1 FNLQVAGNVSGSDL
15 YKNIVLSA
23 IEIKDGNI
31 NGNLFNSGIQEITIP
46 QLLITYYDNNKNMVW
61 VDHLFVKEGIRQQR
75 KQDFEYTIL
84 KNGKVKI
91 INDSMKNIFV
101 NGLPNDDISNK
112 IVPNRIKNHDDVQ
125 LQKID
130 HPDFSYIKIEI
141 NTYIG
146 NPN

>member
-1 FNLQVAGNVSGSDL
+1 MQVAGNVSGSDL
-15 YKNIVLSA
+15 YKNVVLSA
-23 IEIKDGNI
+23 IDIKDNLI

-46 QLLITYYDNNKNMVW
+46 QLLITYYDANKNMVW
-61 VDHLFVKEGIRQQR
+61 VDHLFVKEGVRQQR

-84 KNGKVKI
+84 KDGKVNI

-101 NGLPNDDISNK
+101 NGLPNENISDK
-112 IVPNRIKNHDDVQ
+112 IVPNRIQNHTNAQ
-125 LQKID
+125 LQAIE

-146 NPN
+146 SPN